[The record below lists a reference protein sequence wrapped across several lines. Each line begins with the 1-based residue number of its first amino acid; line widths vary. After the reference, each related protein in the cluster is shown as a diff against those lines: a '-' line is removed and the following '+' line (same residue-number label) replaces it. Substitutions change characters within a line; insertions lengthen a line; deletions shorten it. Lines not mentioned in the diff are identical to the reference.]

1 MKLTKFLLLFII
13 CRVTLNQNAYFSGLF
28 YASSTAATA
37 MSNLIPALTFVL
49 AAILG

>member
-1 MKLTKFLLLFII
+1 
-13 CRVTLNQNAYFSGLF
+13 VTANQNAYFSGLF

-37 MSNLIPALTFVL
+37 MSNLIPALTFVF